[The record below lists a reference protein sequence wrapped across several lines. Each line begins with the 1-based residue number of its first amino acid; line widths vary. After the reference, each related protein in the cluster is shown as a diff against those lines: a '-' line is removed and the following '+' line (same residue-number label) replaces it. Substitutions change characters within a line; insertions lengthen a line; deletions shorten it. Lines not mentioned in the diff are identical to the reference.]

1 MQAAANFAQ
10 LLHHRILIG
19 DYALGPFEDTLALG
33 GEAEELLPAHDDRNT
48 QFILEPADRG
58 RESWL
63 GDIAALGSAAE
74 MAFLGESDEIVELLE
89 IHLALRVLRRQ
100 FGPHQGNGRGIDRL
114 LAGVFK
120 CRRQARAMSRL
131 NPPQPP
137 FGTLRMTDEIAWRKI
152 DGIFLHRHVGRIACI
167 PGPVDVMTFTEWC
180 CPIV

>member
-1 MQAAANFAQ
+1 MQAAAHFAQ
-10 LLHHRILIG
+10 LLHHRVLIG
-19 DYALGPFEDTLALG
+19 DYAFSPFEDTLALG
-33 GEAEELLPAHDDRNT
+33 GEAEELLPAHDYRNA

-100 FGPHQGNGRGIDRL
+100 FNPHQGNGRGIDRL

-120 CRRQARAMSRL
+120 RRREARAMRRL

-137 FGTLRMTDEIAWRKI
+137 FGALWMADEIA
-152 DGIFLHRHVGRIACI
+152 GGELAGVFVHRHVGRIARNL
-167 PGPVDVMTFTEWC
+167 GPVDATLFAH
-180 CPIV
+180 